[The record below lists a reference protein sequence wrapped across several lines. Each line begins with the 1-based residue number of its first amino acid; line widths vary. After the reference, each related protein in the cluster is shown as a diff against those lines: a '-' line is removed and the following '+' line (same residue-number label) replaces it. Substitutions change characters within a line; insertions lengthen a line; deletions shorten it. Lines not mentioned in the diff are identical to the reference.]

1 MARLFASV
9 LSFFGGIGATTGSN
23 ACIVFF
29 FDEPKCPKSLI
40 EK

>member
-1 MARLFASV
+1 MLRLFASIAGLLGV
-9 LSFFGGIGATTGSN
+9 ATASTSSN
-23 ACIVFF
+23 SCISLF